1 MIFMLIQV
9 CDSVREMAQHI
20 YNMRV
25 YIRKEES
32 DIRSNT
38 KICTKLWKFVDSVM
52 DEYGEDFESPAKA
65 KTRKSKKNARE
76 DDYRPSKPQK
86 RARVS
91 EK

>member
-1 MIFMLIQV
+1 MLIQV
-9 CDSVREMAQHI
+9 CDSTAEMAQHI
-20 YNMRV
+20 YDMRV

-38 KICTKLWKFVDSVM
+38 KICNKLWKFIDSVM
-52 DEYGEDFESPAKA
+52 EEYGESFEPPAKA
-65 KTRKSKKNARE
+65 KTRKSKKNTRE
-76 DDYRPSKPQK
+76 DDYQPSKPQK